1 MRTPGL
7 TSFILPWVGIHLGN
21 SATAGSG
28 STSQGADAMNCSKE
42 QNEDSLGVQ
51 YSSAIQSFHLF

>member
-7 TSFILPWVGIHLGN
+7 TSFLLPWVGTHLGN
-21 SATAGSG
+21 SATVGSG
-28 STSQGADAMNCSKE
+28 STSQGADTMNSGE
-42 QNEDSLGVQ
+42 QNEDSLGAQ